1 MKAADVVGAL
11 FVSEQSVRNWRSA
24 GVPPRRRPQLAD
36 WMAEVDAARQETAVD
51 LLRIRPL
58 VVEADPAEFHAWEN
72 AALQEGKTLTE
83 WARRGLT
90 KMASRR
96 GFGGGLPVLS
106 ILHAPIRMP
115 TPTRAPKTRATPDRR
130 GNSIG
135 ATRLLHGDGF
145 GFIRSGWIQGAPSGR
160 TRRISGYPAAS
171 VSRSRTFHDS
181 EVR

>member
-1 MKAADVVGAL
+1 VLVERYACAPVGGRVRSSLRPSVKRSYPPVPVYFWGVDKFSLKFRDWMEDRRMKAADVVGAL

-58 VVEADPAEFHAWEN
+58 VVETDPAEFHAWEN

-96 GFGGGLPVLS
+96 GFGGGCRS
-106 ILHAPIRMP
+106 RQSS
-115 TPTRAPKTRATPDRR
+115 TP
-130 GNSIG
+130 
-135 ATRLLHGDGF
+135 
-145 GFIRSGWIQGAPSGR
+145 RSGC
-160 TRRISGYPAAS
+160 RRRQEPP
-171 VSRSRTFHDS
+171 
-181 EVR
+181 EQP